1 MPNDEGQQANETSQ
15 GGNSGQQSAT
25 TDFEG
30 LYSDEVKNAQRLR
43 QRAQEA
49 EAKIIE
55 FEAAQERIRQ
65 AELEAKGEFDTV
77 KAELESKLQTAA
89 EKAEAWDAYQTDR
102 RKALEDKLSDD
113 DKKFTAS
120 MDLQT
125 LELFVDKATTSTT
138 GNTPGGAGTR
148 QRGGEVVDKPW
159 TQMTAAERQ
168 AYLAAANQR
177 K

>member
-1 MPNDEGQQANETSQ
+1 MPNDEGQQANETPQ

-30 LYSDEVKNAQRLR
+30 LY
-43 QRAQEA
+43 
-49 EAKIIE
+49 
-55 FEAAQERIRQ
+55 
-65 AELEAKGEFDTV
+65 
-77 KAELESKLQTAA
+77 
-89 EKAEAWDAYQTDR
+89 
-102 RKALEDKLSDD
+102 
-113 DKKFTAS
+113 
-120 MDLQT
+120 
-125 LELFVDKATTSTT
+125 STT